1 MAEHI
6 WRLGGEHG
14 YQVPQTNTQLL
25 PQLATIYTWSSPP
38 TPHPQSCDSAKAN
51 FSQRICYLMQRN
63 IACLIADNTY
73 SAQV

>member
-14 YQVPQTNTQLL
+14 FQVPQTSTQLL
-25 PQLATIYTWSSPP
+25 PQLATNYTWSSPP
-38 TPHPQSCDSAKAN
+38 PSNPMTVLKQTSLKESV
-51 FSQRICYLMQRN
+51 IYLMQRN

-73 SAQV
+73 SAHV